1 MPLDLPINY
10 ANESLPAVSDELI
23 IWLREVYPDRMPER
37 DVDLETI
44 RFRQGQIS
52 VVKTLI
58 SVNEELRGNVLR

>member
-37 DVDLETI
+37 DGDLETI

>member
-23 IWLREVYPDRMPER
+23 IWLREVYPDRMPEK
-37 DVDLETI
+37 DVDLETM